1 MKTIENQ
8 GDDLSVRSGSYGY
21 IPSEFT
27 VAELNKMF
35 LTKQGKNDCL
45 LSNFIIYVL
54 KYSVMGWIL
63 VIGYANVNIL
73 NFSRARFRARTK

>member
-27 VAELNKMF
+27 VLMF